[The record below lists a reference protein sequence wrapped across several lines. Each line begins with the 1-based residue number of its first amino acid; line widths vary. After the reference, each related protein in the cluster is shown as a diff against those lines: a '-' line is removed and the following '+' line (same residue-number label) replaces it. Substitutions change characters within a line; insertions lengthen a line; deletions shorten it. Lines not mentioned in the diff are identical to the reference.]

1 MMMGLRASAF
11 GLERDLGSLEW
22 WVISWNVGRRGEN
35 SVERWKK
42 GSRLRSSYCRTNIGQ
57 SLSWAQEVDESI
69 PMQVA
74 VIYLLGLSGLLRS
87 TPILT
92 WRGAIDGAYD
102 GVERS
107 MYPPK
112 RGLYKVLV
120 GMSLLSQ
127 SRFW

>member
-1 MMMGLRASAF
+1 
-11 GLERDLGSLEW
+11 
-22 WVISWNVGRRGEN
+22 
-35 SVERWKK
+35 
-42 GSRLRSSYCRTNIGQ
+42 
-57 SLSWAQEVDESI
+57 
-69 PMQVA
+69 MQVA

-112 RGLYKVLV
+112 RGLYRDVSSQEGVVQGFGGRLMQCGLVRTYCHDMVKVVRCVAARQLGGERLNPGDV
-120 GMSLLSQ
+120 
-127 SRFW
+127 

>member
-1 MMMGLRASAF
+1 
-11 GLERDLGSLEW
+11 
-22 WVISWNVGRRGEN
+22 
-35 SVERWKK
+35 
-42 GSRLRSSYCRTNIGQ
+42 
-57 SLSWAQEVDESI
+57 
-69 PMQVA
+69 MQVA

>member
-1 MMMGLRASAF
+1 
-11 GLERDLGSLEW
+11 
-22 WVISWNVGRRGEN
+22 
-35 SVERWKK
+35 
-42 GSRLRSSYCRTNIGQ
+42 
-57 SLSWAQEVDESI
+57 
-69 PMQVA
+69 MQVA

-112 RGLYKVLV
+112 RGLMTALKGACILPR
-120 GMSLLSQ
+120 GGCT
-127 SRFW
+127 RFWWA